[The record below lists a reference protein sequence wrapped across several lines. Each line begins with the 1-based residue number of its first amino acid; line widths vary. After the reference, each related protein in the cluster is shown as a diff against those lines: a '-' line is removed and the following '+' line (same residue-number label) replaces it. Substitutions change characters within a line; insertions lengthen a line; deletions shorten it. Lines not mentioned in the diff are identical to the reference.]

1 MDTAKWREPLSALL
15 LLLVLTGLT
24 GLAYPLGMTLLART
38 VFPDQAGGSLMLKNG
53 EIVGSALVG
62 QSFASPGYFHGRPSA
77 TSARPYDA
85 AASSGSNLAPSNPAL
100 AAAVADRIAALR
112 DAYGPDAAIPVDMV
126 TASGSGLD
134 PHVTPAG
141 AHLQVP
147 AVARARGL
155 PEDVV
160 RGLVDSRVEG
170 RLWGFW
176 GEARVNVLALNLAL
190 DDLGKASASPS
201 PLDDAAG
208 TR

>member
-38 VFPDQAGGSLMLKNG
+38 VFPDQAGGSLIVRNG
-53 EIVGSALVG
+53 EITGSALVG
-62 QSFASPGYFHGRPSA
+62 QSFVSPEYFRGRPSA

-85 AASSGSNLAPSNPAL
+85 AASSGSNLAPTNPAL

-112 DAYGPDAAIPVDMV
+112 EAFGPDAAVPVDMV

-141 AHLQVP
+141 ALLQVP

-160 RGLVDSRVEG
+160 RDLVRSRVRG
-170 RLWGFW
+170 RLWGVW
-176 GEARVNVLALNLAL
+176 GEPRVSVLELNLAL
-190 DDLGKASASPS
+190 DELALP
-201 PLDDAAG
+201 AG